1 MRTGAFGSGDADTS
15 PETRGIEGQAQMER
29 AIQGL
34 NRIIGSPLSNKLTA
48 MLRAPLPPT
57 VEGGISSAPVTPA
70 PQAPSYFPA
79 PPNETAPSPAIG
91 AVRTSRAEREHI
103 ADRRFQAEE
112 RVASKGKGLE
122 PMAPNSDAIRM
133 AAKGSS
139 SPDDTAVERGAINHG
154 SRAKSTTIAEITI
167 DEEFSTLL
175 PTLSEGARAQL
186 EHDLRSEG
194 CRDPL
199 LVWNDGKRR
208 ILLDGH
214 NRLEICRRYA
224 LPYHEQT
231 IELPNRDTAL
241 IWILEH
247 QLGRRNLTPD
257 TQAYVRGKLYNS
269 YKRQGARTDLTSGQS
284 GQRLTAAE
292 RIAAELHVGEKT
304 IRRDAQFAEQ
314 LDELAR
320 IHGPDVKHRILAR
333 TLKIPRG
340 GLGALLKKDK
350 AAQAQI
356 LATKPER
363 KRVSEKPKRKRASEK
378 RVSDRRSPRAP
389 VKAAA
394 ASVINTRVTSIEER
408 DTRGHK
414 QPSRAAKAIDD
425 ASIQSDDEATTGIWA
440 LRALA
445 KFLRASAPGTIEPA
459 VVHHFNTLL
468 REVSTALEP
477 HASGLGADYRRRN
490 RNG

>member
-1 MRTGAFGSGDADTS
+1 MRTGTFDSGDADTS
-15 PETRGIEGQAQMER
+15 PETGGLEGQAQMER
-29 AIQGL
+29 AIQTLERIAGSSLAIQL
-34 NRIIGSPLSNKLTA
+34 NA
-48 MLRAPLPPT
+48 MLRVPLPLGE
-57 VEGGISSAPVTPA
+57 EGGISSSPVTPA
-70 PQAPSYFPA
+70 TQAPPDFPA

-91 AVRTSRAEREHI
+91 AVRTSRADREHI

-112 RVASKGKGLE
+112 RVASEGKDLE
-122 PMAPNSDAIRM
+122 PMAPDSDAIRL

-139 SPDDTAVERGAINHG
+139 SPDDTTVERGAINHG

-175 PTLSEGARAQL
+175 TTLSEGERAQL

-199 LVWNDGKRR
+199 VVWNDGKRR

-214 NRLEICRRYA
+214 NRLEICRRHA
-224 LPYHEQT
+224 LPYDEQT
-231 IELPNRDTAL
+231 IELPNRDAAL

-284 GQRLTAAE
+284 DRRSTAAE
-292 RIAAELHVGEKT
+292 RIAAVFNVGEKT
-304 IRRDAQFAEQ
+304 IRRNAKVAEQ
-314 LDELAR
+314 LDELAT

-340 GLGALLKKDK
+340 DLKALLKEDT
-350 AAQAQI
+350 AVQAQI
-356 LATKPER
+356 LAAKTEG
-363 KRVSEKPKRKRASEK
+363 K
-378 RVSDRRSPRAP
+378 RVSDRRSQQAP

-394 ASVINTRVTSIEER
+394 ASVSNMGATPIEER
-408 DTRGHK
+408 VVQDQKQSSHTDQAVDDTR
-414 QPSRAAKAIDD
+414 
-425 ASIQSDDEATTGIWA
+425 IQSDDEATTGIQE
-440 LRALA
+440 LRELT
-445 KFLRASAPGTIEPA
+445 KFLRARAPGTIEPA
-459 VVHHFNTLL
+459 VVHHLNTLL

-490 RNG
+490 ENG